1 MLYFTELVLIPCS
14 RAAQMR
20 LSVSLFRSPFLNHSH
35 SLSTTPILNRSLL
48 HSVSFTNCPCSAF
61 NFHSFNQFSFFSF
74 LLTWAM
80 CFSKLS
86 SAAAVLTRASLLCVA
101 YFDRLHFFSSTQ
113 SSTITRPL
121 LGSPPYMVFTVVII
135 IIAVVV
141 IIFIIITIIIINILY
156 YYC

>member
-1 MLYFTELVLIPCS
+1 MHETFNIFVAKLPTWSLTGLINAILHWIVLIPCS

-20 LSVSLFRSPFLNHSH
+20 LSVSLFSSPFLNHSH

-48 HSVSFTNCPCSAF
+48 HSVSLTNCPCSAF

-121 LGSPPYMVFTVVII
+121 PPSLFGM
-135 IIAVVV
+135 
-141 IIFIIITIIIINILY
+141 
-156 YYC
+156 